1 MKRISGILVVQ
12 IVLFFNVSAQQ
23 LYFVSGHPFR
33 NIEDQFPA
41 IIYQY
46 NQDSLI
52 SRLYLSNEDLLLEF
66 VKVYNELNLLVAL
79 TSEYKTKEDREI
91 LSVVYTNKPDSVY
104 NVSIDLSDKMRCHIT
119 NLINSSYGLMQ
130 CFDCLDKNNKQ
141 KPMKERIV
149 KEFCWDLKDLS
160 QHELTPEDYKNTI
173 IVGSPASAIE
183 GWDYLNL
190 YSNPY
195 DGRLF
200 IPVTPD
206 TTKRPVFPYILP
218 DSLQLKKKKLLALL
232 VNNNACAVIVV
243 DRIASSNTELGASIL
258 YIYNK
263 INNKWFRFKIKGNN
277 DSMRG
282 YKNWIAGTVVS
293 NNVKLIFND
302 KGQLKEKI
310 NFNRVSPGIEK
321 RRQKGTKY
329 GTFFDMRANFYD
341 YYFPGILYLL
351 DVNTLKYIEWET
363 GQGDSEIL
371 LVQQDIVYYRI
382 NDEIYKAPIINNEKL
397 GKPILLVKDKE
408 IVPDIHWAFISEE

>member
-1 MKRISGILVVQ
+1 MKRITEILVVQ
-12 IVLFFNVSAQQ
+12 ILLCFSVTAQQ
-23 LYFVSGHPFR
+23 LYFISGHPFR

-46 NQDSLI
+46 SQDTLI
-52 SRLYLSNEDLLLEF
+52 PKLYLSNKNLLLEF
-66 VKVYNELNLLVAL
+66 IKVYNELNLVIAL
-79 TSEYKTKEDREI
+79 TSEYKTKENREV
-91 LSVVYTNKPDSVY
+91 LSVIYTNKPDSVY
-104 NVSIDLSDKMRCHIT
+104 KKVIERPINMDCGST
-119 NLINSSYGLMQ
+119 NLINYKNKIFYCFE
-130 CFDCLDKNNKQ
+130 CFDENNYK

-149 KEFCWDLKDLS
+149 KEYCWDLRDLS
-160 QHELTPEDYKNTI
+160 KHELTPEDYKNTI
-173 IVGSPASAIE
+173 IIGSPASAIE

-190 YSNPY
+190 LSNPH

-218 DSLQLKKKKLLALL
+218 DSLQLKENKLLALL
-232 VNNNACAVIVV
+232 VNNNICAVIVV
-243 DRIASSNTELGASIL
+243 DRIVSSNKELGASIL

-263 INNKWFRFKIKGNN
+263 IQNKWFRFKVKGDN

-293 NNVKLIFND
+293 NNVKLIFNE

-310 NFNRVSPGIEK
+310 KFNRISPGKEK
-321 RRQKGTKY
+321 RRQEGTNY
-329 GTFFDMRANFYD
+329 GTFFDMRADFYD

-351 DVNTLKYIEWET
+351 DVNTHKYIEWET

-371 LVQQDIVYYRI
+371 LVQQDIVYYRV

-397 GKPILLVKDKE
+397 GKPILLIKDKK
-408 IVPDIHWAFISEE
+408 IVPDIHWAFISEK